1 MITLNL
7 KRILPF
13 METFICGNNV
23 YNGEIDGKGIGII
36 GYNVIS
42 KELNPESKDR
52 LKKLGY
58 NIDELK
64 INIIEFD
71 YE

>member
-23 YNGEIDGKGIGII
+23 YDGEIDGKSIGII

-58 NIDELK
+58 NIDELN
-64 INIIEFD
+64 INVIEI
-71 YE
+71 ER